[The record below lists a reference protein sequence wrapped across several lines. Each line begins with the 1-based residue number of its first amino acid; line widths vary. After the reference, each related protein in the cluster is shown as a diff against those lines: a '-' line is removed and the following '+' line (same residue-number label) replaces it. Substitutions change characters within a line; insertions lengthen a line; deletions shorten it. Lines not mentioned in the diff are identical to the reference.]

1 MDIEKKKLL
10 LEDMKVLEGQI
21 RTLSLFLIAIGS
33 GLATLIVY
41 FDKFTNKTM
50 SIIFIVLGSFIASFL
65 LFEIALLWK
74 EISFIRAKVRS

>member
-41 FDKFTNKTM
+41 FDKFANKIM
-50 SIIFIVLGSFIASFL
+50 SIIFIVIGSFIASFL

-74 EISFIRAKVRS
+74 EISYIRAKIRS